1 MEEKQYR
8 PKNVKHFTLIVA
20 GDNPEEMVK
29 EYDINKKEDAYVVYR
44 LEDAEKL
51 RDTYIEMLKSPG
63 YREQFHDDEL
73 IEMEIEE
80 LKNQSPSEFFA
91 DLTEGMEID
100 NDGNAISRKNK
111 NGKFVGCEIG
121 KNFSMPLVSKYGRET
136 WQEFKSDIDFSKIH
150 LNNQDVYKRAWEMVM
165 EGSKPENEEEK
176 RIYEN
181 MKNRVNYFQYYKDK
195 DTYVTC
201 NTAFWGYAFLS
212 KETGWVEMEESTPQ
226 IEWVSSF
233 YDRFIKPL
241 SGATLLTVFECT
253 RYE

>member
-8 PKNVKHFTLIVA
+8 PKSVKHFTLIVA

-51 RDTYIEMLKSPG
+51 RDTYIEMLKSSG

-100 NDGNAISRKNK
+100 NDGNAIRS
-111 NGKFVGCEIG
+111 
-121 KNFSMPLVSKYGRET
+121 
-136 WQEFKSDIDFSKIH
+136 
-150 LNNQDVYKRAWEMVM
+150 
-165 EGSKPENEEEK
+165 EEHTSELQSQ
-176 RIYEN
+176 R
-181 MKNRVNYFQYYKDK
+181 
-195 DTYVTC
+195 
-201 NTAFWGYAFLS
+201 
-212 KETGWVEMEESTPQ
+212 
-226 IEWVSSF
+226 
-233 YDRFIKPL
+233 
-241 SGATLLTVFECT
+241 
-253 RYE
+253 